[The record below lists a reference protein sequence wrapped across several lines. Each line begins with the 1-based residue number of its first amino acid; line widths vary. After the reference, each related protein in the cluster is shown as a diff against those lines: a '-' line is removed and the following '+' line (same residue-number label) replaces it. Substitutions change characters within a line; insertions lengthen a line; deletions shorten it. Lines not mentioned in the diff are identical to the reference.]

1 MKLTRLALAAAAMA
15 SLSACA
21 TITRGTSTTW
31 DVQTLPSGAAVKT
44 THGYTCDAT
53 PCSLKMP
60 RKSAFV
66 ATITKPGYKTVEATV
81 GNRVSTG
88 GGAAMAGNLLLGG
101 IIGGGVDAG
110 SGAMLDLRP
119 DPLVVRLEPGEGT
132 ITMTQEQAEGHS
144 ASQQAGMPQR
154 SSAKPGE
161 RSTR

>member
-1 MKLTRLALAAAAMA
+1 MTRLFAAVAACAL
-15 SLSACA
+15 LSACA
-21 TITRGTSTTW
+21 TVTRGTSTNW
-31 DVQTLPSGAAVKT
+31 DVQTLPTGASVKT

-66 ATITKPGYKTVEATV
+66 ATITKPGYKTVEATI

-88 GGAAMAGNLLLGG
+88 GGAAMAGNLVFGG
-101 IIGGGVDAG
+101 LIGGGVDAS

-154 SSAKPGE
+154 SNARTGE
-161 RSTR
+161 RSKR